1 MKGPVVGVIGAT
13 SLVGDHLLQQLVAS
27 GRPVVA
33 FSRGDVSGREGAIE
47 WRRLP
52 QPGEAGATGDGIA
65 DWIVVAPVWV
75 IPEHLVLL
83 QSAGA
88 RRIVALSSTS
98 VFVKHDSS
106 DAREQAVAAQL
117 SHGEAALT
125 DWCDR
130 AGVQWILLRPTL
142 IYGEGRDQNIAAAA
156 RFIRR
161 FGFFPLIGSAQG
173 RRQPVRAADVAA
185 ACMAALDARNVSGR
199 AYNISGGEVLAYSD
213 MIAAVF
219 MAMGRRPRMLRVPAP
234 AVRLGVRLLRLLP
247 GFRHITAAMAD
258 RMAQDLVFD
267 HADAVRDL
275 GYEPQPFRLR
285 EKDVLPCPG

>member
-1 MKGPVVGVIGAT
+1 MKRPVVGVMGAS
-13 SLVGDHLLQQLVAS
+13 SLVGDHLLQQLAAS

-33 FSRGDVSGREGAIE
+33 FSRSDAGGREGAVE

-52 QPGEAGATGDGIA
+52 QPGAVATAVDRIE

-75 IPEHLVLL
+75 IPEHFALL
-83 QSAGA
+83 QAAGV

-106 DAREQAVAAQL
+106 DAHEQAVAAQL
-117 SHGEAALT
+117 SRGESTLAG
-125 DWCDR
+125 WCER
-130 AGVQWILLRPTL
+130 AGVQWIVLRPTL
-142 IYGEGRDQNIAAAA
+142 IYGDGRDQNIAAAA

-185 ACMAALDARNVSGR
+185 VCVAALDARHVGNR

-219 MAMGRRPRMLRVPAP
+219 AAMGRRPCMLRVPVP

-247 GFRHITAAMAD
+247 GFRHITATMAD

-267 HADAVRDL
+267 HADAVRDF
-275 GYEPQPFRLR
+275 GYAPQPFRLR
-285 EKDVLPCPG
+285 EKDVLPWPG